1 MAVET
6 IEDAASVAA
15 ELGEALGQDRDENV
29 RDLIAGNRSELS
41 MDATMEDEAAVM
53 ESAPAGSDASTS
65 EDEDKQQVKESP
77 ESEPRVLSD
86 GDRSVDVAAVPP
98 SQLRDGE
105 RSSVDETTLRSA
117 LGGVNDATDPRITHL
132 QSEVAHLWA

>member
-53 ESAPAGSDASTS
+53 ESAPAGSEASTS
-65 EDEDKQQVKESP
+65 EDEDNQQVKESP
-77 ESEPRVLSD
+77 EFEPRVLSD
-86 GDRSVDVAAVPP
+86 GDRSADVAAVPLHSCGMANAQALTKLP
-98 SQLRDGE
+98 SVRPLA
-105 RSSVDETTLRSA
+105 V
-117 LGGVNDATDPRITHL
+117 
-132 QSEVAHLWA
+132 